1 MFKKVLK
8 DLESKKNNKQAV
20 ILSRF
25 FKTGKGQYG
34 EGDIF
39 WGIKVPDQ
47 RITSKKFKEL
57 PLKDIQN
64 LLDNKVHEVRLTGL
78 FILIERYNISDNKKE
93 IFDFYLKNTRNIN
106 NWDLVDLSAPKIL
119 GDFLINNSKE
129 TKVLYNLVKSDNL
142 WERRIA
148 ILSTFT
154 FIKNNNFEE
163 TLKIAEILLKDEH
176 DLIHKSVGWMLREVG
191 KKDKDSEK
199 DFLNKYYR
207 IMPRTMLRYSI
218 EKFDSKEKEFYMKK

>member
-8 DLESKKNNKQAV
+8 DLESKKDKDQAK
-20 ILSRF
+20 ILSYF
-25 FKTGKGQYG
+25 FKTKKGQYG

-39 WGIKVPDQ
+39 WGIKVPVQ
-47 RITSKKFKEL
+47 RIISKKFKDLSLE
-57 PLKDIQN
+57 DIQN

-176 DLIHKSVGWMLREVG
+176 DLIHKSVGWMLREIG
-191 KKDKDSEK
+191 KRDKNKEK
-199 DFLNKYYR
+199 EFLNNYYR

>member
-8 DLESKKNNKQAV
+8 DLESKKDKDQAR
-20 ILSRF
+20 ILSYF
-25 FKTGKGQYG
+25 FKTKKGQYG

-39 WGIKVPDQ
+39 WGIKVPVQ
-47 RITSKKFKEL
+47 RIISKKFKDLSLE
-57 PLKDIQN
+57 DIQI
-64 LLDNKVHEVRLTGL
+64 LLDSKVHEVRLTGL
-78 FILIERYNISDNKKE
+78 FILIERYNISENKKE
-93 IFDFYLKNTRNIN
+93 IFKFYLKNTKNIN

-129 TKVLYNLVKSDNL
+129 IKVLYNLVKSDNL

-148 ILSTFT
+148 ILSTVA

-176 DLIHKSVGWMLREVG
+176 DLIHKSVGWMLREIG
-191 KKDKDSEK
+191 KRDKNKEK
-199 DFLNKYYR
+199 EFLNNYYR

-218 EKFDSKEKEFYMKK
+218 EKFDPKEKEFYMKK